1 MRLIDADEFEVV
13 GTKVPE
19 GMDPESYMAG
29 MDLVLNKIDNAPTI
43 NPEPQWILC
52 SSGELPEEGKDVYV
66 TCGNGRY
73 AFTTEGKFCP
83 RFGGWVSSW
92 DNDFIN
98 VEAWMPEPEPYR
110 KEGEEHDIR

>member
-1 MRLIDADEFEVV
+1 MTREEAREFLLSIANQLGCIGVENLTDRDGDRMRDAIKALE
-13 GTKVPE
+13 
-19 GMDPESYMAG
+19 ESH
-29 MDLVLNKIDNAPTI
+29 
-43 NPEPQWILC
+43 WIPC

-73 AFTTEGKFCP
+73 AFTTEGKFSL

-92 DNDFIN
+92 DNEPIN

-110 KEGEEHDIR
+110 KEGEEHD